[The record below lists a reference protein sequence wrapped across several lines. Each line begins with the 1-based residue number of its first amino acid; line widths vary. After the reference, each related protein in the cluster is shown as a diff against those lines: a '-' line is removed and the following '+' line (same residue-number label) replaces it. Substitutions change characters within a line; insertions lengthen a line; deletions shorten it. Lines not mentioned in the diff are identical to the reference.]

1 MQPRRTVLLT
11 LALLAASGC
20 ATLSPDF
27 EQPSV
32 RLVSVQP
39 VSGEGMLP
47 EFLVRLRV
55 VNPNPDALKLRG
67 MSYTFF
73 LDDYDIVTGAASDLP
88 QVPAYGEADID
99 IEAVVDLMDAI
110 RFINT
115 LMQKSPS
122 DIEYRLQAKLDI
134 GPLLPAIRF
143 EESGRLGPARERP
156 QADDQ

>member
-1 MQPRRTVLLT
+1 MQLLRYACVAV
-11 LALLAASGC
+11 ALLALSGC

-39 VSGEGMLP
+39 VSAEGMLP

-73 LDDYDIVTGAASDLP
+73 LDDYDIVTGATSDLP
-88 QVPAYGEADID
+88 EVPAYGEADID
-99 IEAVVDLMDAI
+99 IQAVVDLVDAI

-115 LMQKSPS
+115 LMSKSPS
-122 DIEYRLQAKLDI
+122 EVEYRLQAKLDI

-143 EESGRLGPARERP
+143 EESGRLGPATESP
-156 QADDQ
+156 QARDQ